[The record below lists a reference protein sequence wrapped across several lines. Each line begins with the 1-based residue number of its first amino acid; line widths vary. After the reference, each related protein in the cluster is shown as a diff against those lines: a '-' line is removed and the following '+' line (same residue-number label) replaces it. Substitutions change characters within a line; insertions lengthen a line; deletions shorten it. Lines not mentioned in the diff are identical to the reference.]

1 MNDKRTAVSD
11 EIDALAQEIRRVD
24 GENRLGAG
32 ALAEALQPFLTEL
45 QHRREAEAA
54 YVSVREMKLSPGA
67 DGEPRSDFFVSI
79 KVGDREVT
87 PHMFRERFKSEYH
100 VALYD
105 WLLNGGDEPELMA
118 FSENEWPARKLGPEL
133 AASPSSPASG
143 ARVKTGIYVASKV
156 KHAEMWRDLRS
167 FEKMPIISTWID
179 ELYPDD
185 MDGLWQRCI
194 SEASNAQAFL
204 ILRRPDEVLKG
215 AWIELGAALAS
226 GVPVYAVG
234 IEEYTVAKDKRIR
247 HFPNLVEA
255 RAAIRSALGEH
266 P

>member
-1 MNDKRTAVSD
+1 MNDKRTTVSD

-24 GENRLGAG
+24 GENSLGAG

-45 QHRREAEAA
+45 PHRREAEAA

-143 ARVKTGIYVASKV
+143 VRVSVEGILEMLETAQRLRDDHLPNSTQQAHLWEKKAGHAVRELIAREAAGETFGPVY
-156 KHAEMWRDLRS
+156 W
-167 FEKMPIISTWID
+167 PD
-179 ELYPDD
+179 EL
-185 MDGLWQRCI
+185 RK
-194 SEASNAQAFL
+194 A
-204 ILRRPDEVLKG
+204 
-215 AWIELGAALAS
+215 LG
-226 GVPVYAVG
+226 GY
-234 IEEYTVAKDKRIR
+234 
-247 HFPNLVEA
+247 
-255 RAAIRSALGEH
+255 RAAHLSALGEH